1 MLAEELAGLDE
12 RIACLTKSRRTL
24 LDYLQRTEHATSV
37 LEGAVAA
44 RGVAAPAPV
53 S

>member
-1 MLAEELAGLDE
+1 MLAEELTGLDE

-24 LDYLQRTEHATSV
+24 CDYLQRTEHATAV

-44 RGVAAPAPV
+44 PATR